1 MTSIHIIIIAIIG
14 SCIVF
19 LSYLVIKSFVTPR
32 RIDGIQKLL
41 KQKKYNAAIKLA
53 KSISSKDP
61 TDYTA
66 RYWLGE
72 AYLADGKPEL
82 ALMEFKF
89 VNQNAIFGG
98 DIAEIPFR
106 KNLAML
112 YSKFNQQE
120 EAFKQNIL
128 LTKLEPGNAEHFFKV
143 GQYFEQKGKADQA
156 LGYYQQT
163 LKLNKRHVKAHAA
176 YGLLLFRAKQYS
188 EAKKQIDMAIQ
199 LSPDT
204 FSSYY
209 YLGKILKENKDFGGA
224 IAAFE
229 KALRDPEYKQK
240 ALIERGSC
248 YMAANSIEKAMIEFD
263 RAVKSAQNESNQETL
278 YARYFLA
285 ACYEK
290 TRKIDSALSQWEAI
304 YSKNHNFKDVASKLA
319 QYRDLQGND
328 AMKEYLTCNPQTFC
342 EICKKIALVG
352 FGLSAGSVE
361 QKKFGCMMV
370 ATESKNENWMNMR
383 QSPYLLVFYREPDL
397 IEDGV
402 LRKLLEIVKSKNY
415 VKVIIASSAGFT
427 RTATGFSENRPIELI
442 PKEKLEQLLAKAEI

>member
-41 KQKKYNAAIKLA
+41 KQKKYNSAIKLA

-143 GQYFEQKGKADQA
+143 GQYFEQKGKSDQA

-209 YLGKILKENKDFGGA
+209 YLGKILKENKDFAGA

-248 YMAANSIEKAMIEFD
+248 YMAANSVEKAMIEYD
-263 RAVKSAQNESNQETL
+263 RAVKCAQNESSQETL

-290 TRKIDSALSQWEAI
+290 TRKID
-304 YSKNHNFKDVASKLA
+304 F
-319 QYRDLQGND
+319 
-328 AMKEYLTCNPQTFC
+328 
-342 EICKKIALVG
+342 
-352 FGLSAGSVE
+352 
-361 QKKFGCMMV
+361 
-370 ATESKNENWMNMR
+370 
-383 QSPYLLVFYREPDL
+383 
-397 IEDGV
+397 
-402 LRKLLEIVKSKNY
+402 
-415 VKVIIASSAGFT
+415 
-427 RTATGFSENRPIELI
+427 
-442 PKEKLEQLLAKAEI
+442 PKTTK